1 MGIVNLNPDAVTPK
15 TGLPVSIGQV
25 RLFLLFG
32 PSILPSTFDLYHPEA
47 FRDASGQIHLTGYG
61 ISGSTATY
69 YSITT
74 TAVSP
79 FASFVTAPI
88 SVGFNQFPAELPNDY
103 TTAGLAVFS
112 GKTIIFWSG
121 LIPGSA
127 NRNLNFTAAPNGS
140 IVSSGGGG
148 CSMVKDP
155 RAGET
160 ERIPGTFLLILPAVV
175 LILRRLSPGRRPSRG
190 IE

>member
-1 MGIVNLNPDAVTPK
+1 
-15 TGLPVSIGQV
+15 
-25 RLFLLFG
+25 
-32 PSILPSTFDLYHPEA
+32 
-47 FRDASGQIHLTGYG
+47 
-61 ISGSTATY
+61 
-69 YSITT
+69 
-74 TAVSP
+74 
-79 FASFVTAPI
+79 VTAPI

-127 NRNLNFTAAPNGS
+127 NRNLNFTAVPNGS